1 VFGRPILRASG
12 SKLRQCQK
20 ATHLLFLQFVFQKSM
35 IIIDFVAWSPPF
47 LVFTIGKRG
56 FSTTVSIHFAS
67 LQPFPRAPRFAQQ
80 STAYFRQFLLEKAGN
95 CCATCSG
102 WGGRQ
107 LLSNQPCEPAAH
119 VLRVISGRTDGSRR

>member
-1 VFGRPILRASG
+1 VEAALLPVFGRPILRASG

-80 STAYFRQFLLEKAGN
+80 STAYFRQFFARK
-95 CCATCSG
+95 SG
-102 WGGRQ
+102 Q
-107 LLSNQPCEPAAH
+107 LLRNLQRLGWAPAA
-119 VLRVISGRTDGSRR
+119 LQSAM